1 MNATEGTRPRLLRRV
16 RRALLTFS
24 CVWMASCAATP
35 AGDPL
40 ESLGRT
46 DLVPARQLAAMQL
59 LDADPTDPAYLKA
72 LRRIVVQP
80 DYVRELRDEAWERL
94 IRHDPEG
101 LKSVLE
107 INLPRMLQYEWRTEV
122 CRRIAALGWKDM
134 TQTLVRAWA
143 VPLPILAVKLFDRP
157 EYHALCKLWGKE
169 RVPQVLLDLLLRSD
183 PIKEANLRARCWEL
197 LLATG
202 ERQRILDLLADQSL
216 ATTDS
221 FVLDMRRCAS
231 DLGVIPSNREEILW
245 IRALLKPEKRAFW
258 DEARAAA
265 AKLPPD
271 VRASLE
277 PRDIAVLVAVARTQP
292 TLLTRSRDEM
302 FADISAALAAQSE
315 RRYSASFEGYG
326 TELAETPRAH
336 APNLDWGDCA
346 AVLVARDALRQPT
359 VQAHLFEIA
368 DRDQADRRTEY
379 GGLLRLDAQGRYE
392 MVEFTPVQVGSDV
405 RFEASNDMFEA
416 GYDALFHFHNHAQS
430 YDNRRYAGPHWG
442 DFAYADATGVN
453 GLVFTFIDRNR
464 INADFYR
471 RGKVVIDLGE
481 VLRPDA

>member
-1 MNATEGTRPRLLRRV
+1 MNATEGTRPRLLRRCW
-16 RRALLTFS
+16 RGLLTFS

-59 LDADPTDPAYLKA
+59 LDADPTNPAYLKA
-72 LRRIVVQP
+72 LRRIVVQS

-94 IRHDPEG
+94 IRYDPEG

-122 CRRIAALGWKDM
+122 CRRIALLGWKDM

-221 FVLDMRRCAS
+221 FVLDMRRCAN

-245 IRALLKPEKRAFW
+245 MRALLRPEKRAFW
-258 DEARAAA
+258 EEARAAA

-277 PRDIAVLVAVARTQP
+277 PRDIAVIVAVARMQP
-292 TLLTRSRDEM
+292 TLLTRSRDEL
-302 FADISAALAAQSE
+302 FEDISLALAAQSE

-336 APNLDWGDCA
+336 ASNLDWGDCA
-346 AVLVARDALRQPT
+346 AVLVARDALRQPPLKG
-359 VQAHLFEIA
+359 HLFEIA

-392 MVEFTPVQVGSDV
+392 LVEFTPVQVGSDV

-471 RGKVVIDLGE
+471 RGKAVIDLGE